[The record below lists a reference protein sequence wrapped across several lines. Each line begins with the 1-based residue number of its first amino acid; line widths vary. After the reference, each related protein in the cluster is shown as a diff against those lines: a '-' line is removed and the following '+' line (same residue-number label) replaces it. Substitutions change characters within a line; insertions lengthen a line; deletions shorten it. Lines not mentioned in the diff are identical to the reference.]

1 MKNIGIPVAFYLY
14 LEVAKQPSSIKS
26 SRKAE
31 RNE

>member
-1 MKNIGIPVAFYLY
+1 MGIPVAFYLY
-14 LEVAKQPSSIKS
+14 LEVTKKPSSIKS